1 MDSNLY
7 LTKFGKKVI
16 LLFIFGDNMSTLK
29 VGSLSVEELNASKEL
44 LHQLFEE
51 VKTGEFNHVYK
62 E

>member
-1 MDSNLY
+1 
-7 LTKFGKKVI
+7 
-16 LLFIFGDNMSTLK
+16 MSTLK